1 MSTVLLSES
10 KQTKNSKYI
19 TADID
24 SIPEY
29 YLFDIQLESKKKFK
43 NIKKIS
49 TDNTKYLL
57 NNYDKI
63 IYKKYKNINFKII
76 NIKKQIISHD
86 LTINLSK
93 DYIIHKDKSIYLEI
107 SNKNGYLT
115 LFYNL
120 ESNFYN

>member
-10 KQTKNSKYI
+10 KQTKISKYL

-29 YLFDIQLESKKKFK
+29 YIFDIQLESKKKFK

-57 NNYDKI
+57 DNYDKI

-93 DYIIHKDKSIYLEI
+93 DYIIHKDNSIYLEI

>member
-86 LTINLSK
+86 LKINLSK
-93 DYIIHKDKSIYLEI
+93 DYIIHKDNSIYLEI

>member
-10 KQTKNSKYI
+10 KQKKSSKYL

-24 SIPEY
+24 PIPEY
-29 YLFDIQLESKKKFK
+29 YLFEIQLESKKKFK

-49 TDNTKYLL
+49 TDSTKYLL
-57 NNYDKI
+57 NNDDKI
-63 IYKKYKNINFKII
+63 IYKKYTNINFKII
-76 NIKKQIISHD
+76 SLKKPLTSHD
-86 LTINLSK
+86 LTIDLSK
-93 DYIIHKDKSIYLEI
+93 DYIIHKDDSIYLEI

-120 ESNFYN
+120 ESDFL

>member
-57 NNYDKI
+57 NFI
-63 IYKKYKNINFKII
+63 LVF
-76 NIKKQIISHD
+76 
-86 LTINLSK
+86 LS
-93 DYIIHKDKSIYLEI
+93 
-107 SNKNGYLT
+107 
-115 LFYNL
+115 
-120 ESNFYN
+120 